1 MTRLSSAAPVR
12 ALKNSR
18 RALTGKVTLGGG
30 EMAGFE
36 SSLERDWLRLLD
48 FDPNVIA
55 LREQPFTIYYEFEG
69 RRTRYTPDVLAEYSQ
84 ARQARTVV
92 YEVKPLE
99 TLRSDWQLLRPR
111 FKAALKHCRAEGWQ
125 FRIVTERHI
134 RTPLLANATFL
145 RRYRAMTPLLVKQA
159 QLKYTAT
166 VLGPTTPQAL
176 LAAAYWPADQ
186 QAQAIPALWQLVASG
201 EIEADLSKPLTM
213 ATPIQLRG

>member
-1 MTRLSSAAPVR
+1 
-12 ALKNSR
+12 
-18 RALTGKVTLGGG
+18 
-30 EMAGFE
+30 MAGFE

-55 LREQPFTIYYEFEG
+55 LREQPFTIYYEVEG
-69 RRTRYTPDVLAEYSQ
+69 RRIRYTPDVLAEFLR
-84 ARQARTVV
+84 AGTVKTVV

-99 TLRSDWQLLRPR
+99 TLRADWQLLRPR
-111 FKAALKHCRAEGWQ
+111 FKAAVKHCRGQGWQ

-145 RRYRAMTPLLVKQA
+145 RRYRAMVPLLVKQA

-176 LAAAYWPADQ
+176 LAAAYWPVDEQ
-186 QAQAIPALWQLVASG
+186 SQAIPALWQLVASG

-213 ATPIQLRG
+213 ATSIRLRG